1 MTDKDKSFIAMIP
14 TTGADLKTYLELLR
28 ELSFGII
35 FRSTPKKHIKTTE
48 LLLDC
53 EYWPRSFFIDDRV
66 NRKLLKYKNYKIEIH
81 IALKIKNYIPVNE
94 YIWHLV
100 DRFKCTEKFEID
112 ENFEEQNIKYIYCI
126 VETPEGEKIVV
137 E

>member
-1 MTDKDKSFIAMIP
+1 MTDKDRSFIAMIP
-14 TTGADLKTYLELLR
+14 TTGADLVTYLELLR
-28 ELSFGII
+28 ELSFGIM
-35 FRSTPKKHIKTTE
+35 FHSTPKKCIKTTE

-53 EYWPRSFFIDDRV
+53 EYWPRSFFINDRV

-81 IALKIKNYIPVNE
+81 IALKTKNYIPVNE

-112 ENFEEQNIKYIYCI
+112 NNFEEQNIKYIYCI
-126 VETPEGEKIVV
+126 IETPESEKIVV